1 LSFADRSVDFGRPET
16 VGVLGT
22 EASRGGLSSLLAIR
36 ERLWREGAVALAF
49 PTLKPALFAAIESAH
64 AVRGL
69 AGRGLAGR
77 GLAWRGLAGL
87 RRR

>member
-1 LSFADRSVDFGRPET
+1 

-22 EASRGGLSSLLAIR
+22 EASRGGLFSLLAIR
-36 ERLWREGAVALAF
+36 GRLWREGAVALEF
-49 PTLKPALFAAIESAH
+49 PRLKPAFLAAIESAH

-69 AGRGLAGR
+69 AG
-77 GLAWRGLAGL
+77 L